1 VSNADFVRASGRM
14 PPQDMEAEQAV
25 LGSILLDN
33 EKVHV
38 AIEKIRVEDFYRSTH
53 QRTFRAMVALAE
65 KSEPIDIL
73 TLSDQLRRTDEL
85 DAAGGPAYIAGLAEF
100 VPSSANVEHY
110 IRLVR
115 EKSLLRQLGH
125 ASSAIA
131 NKVHEQHADVNA
143 FIDEAEKAIYEV
155 GRDRARTGFV
165 QVRAMLRDSLKTI
178 EKISENRN
186 AVTGVSTGFSEIDKM
201 TSGLQPG
208 ELIIVAGRPSMGK
221 TAFAL
226 NIAEN
231 AAMCGEAPVPVAV
244 FSLEMAT
251 EQLVMRLL
259 TSQGRVDASKLRSGY
274 ANQKDLDRIVMA
286 ADRLSRAPIFIDD
299 TAGISLL
306 EMRAKSRRLASE
318 QKIGLVVVDYLQLM
332 RGTSTESRERE
343 VAEISRGLK
352 ALAKELRVPV
362 IAISQ
367 LNRAVEARADKRPM
381 LSDLRESGAVEQDS
395 DVIAFVYRDEYYN
408 KETDKQGVAEI
419 IIAKQRNGPTG
430 TAEVRFFREFT
441 RFENLHP
448 EDQG

>member
-1 VSNADFVRASGRM
+1 VSNADFVRASGRV

-38 AIEKIRVEDFYRSTH
+38 AIEKIHVEDFYRSTH

-85 DAAGGPAYIAGLAEF
+85 DAAGGPSYIAGLAEF

-343 VAEISRGLK
+343 VAEISRGL
-352 ALAKELRVPV
+352 RRSRRSSV
-362 IAISQ
+362 
-367 LNRAVEARADKRPM
+367 
-381 LSDLRESGAVEQDS
+381 
-395 DVIAFVYRDEYYN
+395 
-408 KETDKQGVAEI
+408 
-419 IIAKQRNGPTG
+419 
-430 TAEVRFFREFT
+430 FRSS
-441 RFENLHP
+441 RSRS
-448 EDQG
+448 